1 VVSKDDYEQAKRQA
15 LECEEEKI
23 RFIEQRY
30 ALQRASSRHA
40 ATLSNIIHGSIIQ
53 AEYSEENNLKNKAL
67 QNKKSN
73 LNEQNLVL
81 LQDLEKAEETVEI
94 LENKVLKLEQ
104 GKKIVAESWKFS
116 TLQLEETQKEVDN
129 MKISF
134 VELENTLVNR
144 DRELLLLTSQLEEYE
159 KKENE
164 MTHCIITI
172 IKNIDLLLE
181 HYAKSIDQEDDLFTN
196 RDVELQTTL
205 QNFESEIYDHE
216 DEAEN
221 AISATQTARFES
233 LLLLTQDLLDD
244 CEKDIQVNKETL
256 LHLKTIRDDL
266 QKLVKVKMNINPAI
280 NIEMKYLDPLPSS
293 PLEAN
298 YADKEKSS
306 EQQFY
311 LNPSRSKSISPT
323 SGHPNNP
330 ATNNNGSAQSIQS
343 RKSFREQNSKISPFP
358 NTNLSSSLSS
368 TSGGANSNRFKHS
381 PLTTPQ
387 GSSAATKLFESS
399 NTLGDF

>member
-1 VVSKDDYEQAKRQA
+1 
-15 LECEEEKI
+15 
-23 RFIEQRY
+23 
-30 ALQRASSRHA
+30 
-40 ATLSNIIHGSIIQ
+40 
-53 AEYSEENNLKNKAL
+53 
-67 QNKKSN
+67 
-73 LNEQNLVL
+73 
-81 LQDLEKAEETVEI
+81 
-94 LENKVLKLEQ
+94 
-104 GKKIVAESWKFS
+104 
-116 TLQLEETQKEVDN
+116 

-172 IKNIDLLLE
+172 IKNIDLLLQ
-181 HYAKSIDQEDDLFTN
+181 HYAKSIDQEDDLFTK
-196 RDVELQTTL
+196 RDEELQTTL
-205 QNFESEIYDHE
+205 QNFDSAAHESNNHE
-216 DEAEN
+216 DETEN
-221 AISATQTARFES
+221 ISETQTAQFES

-311 LNPSRSKSISPT
+311 LNPSRSKSISPS

-330 ATNNNGSAQSIQS
+330 ATNNNGSAQSIQA

-358 NTNLSSSLSS
+358 NTSLSSSLSS
-368 TSGGANSNRFKHS
+368 ASGGANSNRFKHS